1 MDEENMK
8 KHFPSKKE
16 IEGNVNMS
24 HIRREY
30 ARDILQKR
38 KKNAKTNRSYRKN
51 QNRHTIKFKGTV

>member
-1 MDEENMK
+1 MEEENMK
-8 KHFPSKKE
+8 RHFPSKKE

-38 KKNAKTNRSYRKN
+38 KGKKRKES
-51 QNRHTIKFKGTV
+51 K